1 MRKEE
6 DVLFEGVGKG
16 RAILLV
22 IRSSIIR
29 DSMFLF
35 VLRS

>member
-1 MRKEE
+1 MREEE
-6 DVLFEGVGKG
+6 DVFERVEKG

-29 DSMFLF
+29 DSMFLL
-35 VLRS
+35 VSRL